1 VPPIDAL
8 GGRPR
13 CRQCGPS
20 IHKRCDEGHPED
32 EEADSSR
39 DQGRAEVLLGEAPV
53 HGRAVYLLPA
63 GLTECP
69 PVRGENVIGV
79 DVGGTKV
86 AAARID
92 GADCVHHVEEP
103 THLDSSEGLIDQ
115 IEQVVRQVIEDQ
127 GEPDAIGIGLPSQI
141 DFASGTVVAS
151 VNIPL
156 EGIPLGKE
164 LSDRLKKPVHVDN
177 DANCAA
183 LAEAH
188 FVEGGPAKHLVM
200 YTLGTGV
207 GGGVVI
213 DGMIFRGSTG
223 LGAELGHQVISWD
236 GPDCPGACPNR
247 GCLEAL
253 CSGLALERDAT
264 EFAQDHPHTRLGEIL
279 KGSDK
284 DKVRGRDVIAAARDH
299 DDEDALEL
307 LRRLGT
313 YLGVGLSGAINT
325 FEPEYIVIGGGLSQ
339 GADLFL
345 PRAREEAKARALP
358 ALADQVQIQLAQ
370 GGARAGLIG
379 AGLLAAQELRPEK
392 GDTAQ
397 ATTREGVR

>member
-1 VPPIDAL
+1 VP
-8 GGRPR
+8 
-13 CRQCGPS
+13 
-20 IHKRCDEGHPED
+20 
-32 EEADSSR
+32 
-39 DQGRAEVLLGEAPV
+39 
-53 HGRAVYLLPA
+53 
-63 GLTECP
+63 
-69 PVRGENVIGV
+69 GENVIGV

-86 AAARID
+86 AAARIE
-92 GADCVHHVEEP
+92 GAECVHRVEQP
-103 THLDSSEGLIDQ
+103 THLDASEGLIDQ
-115 IEQVVRQVIEDQ
+115 IEAVVKEVIEDQ
-127 GEPDAIGIGLPSQI
+127 GDPGAVGIGLPSQI

-156 EGIPLGKE
+156 EGVPLGKE
-164 LSDRLKKPVHVDN
+164 LGERLGIPVHVDN

-213 DGMIFRGSTG
+213 DGAIFRGSTG
-223 LGAELGHQVISWD
+223 LGAELGHQVIDWD

-253 CSGLALERDAT
+253 CSGMALERDAT
-264 EFAQDHPHTRLGEIL
+264 EFAQDHPDSRLGRIL
-279 KGSDK
+279 ADGERG
-284 DKVRGRDVIAAARDH
+284 KVRGRDVVAAARDH
-299 DDEDALEL
+299 GDEDALKL
-307 LRRLGT
+307 LETLGT

-339 GADLFL
+339 GSDFFL
-345 PRAREEAKARALP
+345 ARARDEANARALP
-358 ALADQVQIQLAQ
+358 ALADKARIQLAQ
-370 GGARAGLIG
+370 GGANAGLIG
-379 AGLLAAQELRPEK
+379 AGLLAAQELRPEN

-397 ATTREGVR
+397 ATTREGAR